1 MLPSPL
7 CVDRAVLLDCLIEC
21 LGSVPQFL
29 YVVCLRCHFMS
40 VLAIDTQSNKTRQL
54 FPTFFCPKNDFSE
67 NIGFLRDNL
76 FLCEG
81 EWSSKHVKND

>member
-1 MLPSPL
+1 MQEVEGESSPLAALATLPGLLPSPL
-7 CVDRAVLLDCLIEC
+7 GVDRAVLLDGLIEC

-54 FPTFFCPKNDFSE
+54 FPTFFAQKT
-67 NIGFLRDNL
+67 IFLRL
-76 FLCEG
+76 GHFP
-81 EWSSKHVKND
+81 